1 MHEDPEISVSVETV
15 ARLLL
20 GNASSR
26 GFAVSLCDRLR
37 VKAKADPPPSVAGV
51 AVSFSGES
59 RSCAVRPRVI
69 SPERSSAFWCFEPA
83 GTLIGNGSAS
93 P

>member
-1 MHEDPEISVSVETV
+1 
-15 ARLLL
+15 
-20 GNASSR
+20 
-26 GFAVSLCDRLR
+26 
-37 VKAKADPPPSVAGV
+37 VAGV

-69 SPERSSAFWCFEPA
+69 SLERSSAFWCFEPA
-83 GTLIGNGSAS
+83 GTLIGNGSAN